1 MYKILKLS
9 SLIVT
14 LLLVNISCV
23 DRDYDDPE
31 LTCGELITNKTVQ
44 EVFNQS
50 TTTATKYEQDDIIE
64 AYVTGSDDGG
74 NFYKTISLMSLDG
87 TRGFNI
93 PLNVQ
98 TLFATYEPGRKVYV
112 RLNNLYTTIDNSA
125 LSIGNQDPV
134 YSGRVQRLFDYQV
147 ARVIQRSCTKV
158 DENSF
163 LKTGLSINAIKNDN
177 YLHTLIEL
185 DNVQFDDDSLGKTYF
200 DTTLPGIGGSE
211 HQIIDEQ
218 GNKIMVRISEFAVFG
233 GNLVPSGSGKIRGV
247 LTKFGSTYQF
257 MIRTTEDVN
266 MTSQRFGPI
275 FKETFSSNFG
285 LWTKVSLVG
294 TQEWFL
300 ETQFGN
306 PAPCA
311 VMNGFSGSSNANEDW
326 LISPSIDLTGFS
338 SATLTFDTASRF
350 NGNLLEVLVSSNYNA
365 GAPSSA
371 TWIPLSGFILDTNT
385 GSFIWTN
392 SGILNISS
400 FVGNANF
407 RVAFK
412 YTSTTSASRTWEVD
426 NVIVDAE

>member
-1 MYKILKLS
+1 MNKILNIL

-14 LLLVNISCV
+14 LSLVTISCV
-23 DRDYDDPE
+23 DRDYNDPE
-31 LTCGELITNKTVQ
+31 LSCGELNVNKTVQ
-44 EVFNQS
+44 EVYGV
-50 TTTATKYEQDDIIE
+50 TTSTATKYEQDHIIE

-87 TRGFNI
+87 TRGFNM

-98 TLFATYEPGRKVYV
+98 TLFAEYEPGRKVYV

-125 LSIGNQDPV
+125 LSIGNQDPNYV
-134 YSGRVQRLFDYQV
+134 GRVQRLFDYQV
-147 ARVIQRSCTKV
+147 ARVIQRSCTRV

-163 LKTGLSINAIKNDN
+163 LKTGLSINTIKNDN

-233 GNLVPSGSGKIRGV
+233 GRLVPSGSGKIRGV

-266 MTSQRFGPI
+266 MTSPRFGPI

-285 LWTKVSLVG
+285 LWTKVSLLG

-311 VMNGFSGSSNANEDW
+311 VMNGFSGGSNANEDW
-326 LISPSIDLTGFS
+326 LISPSIDLFGFTT
-338 SATLTFDTASRF
+338 ATLKFDTASRF
-350 NGNLLEVLVSSNYNA
+350 SGNLLQVFVSTNYNS
-365 GAPSSA
+365 GNPSSA
-371 TWIPLSGFILDTNT
+371 TWTQLNGFTLDTNT

-392 SGILNISS
+392 SGNINVSS
-400 FVGNANF
+400 FVGNPNF

-412 YTSTTSASRTWEVD
+412 YTSTNSASTTWEVD